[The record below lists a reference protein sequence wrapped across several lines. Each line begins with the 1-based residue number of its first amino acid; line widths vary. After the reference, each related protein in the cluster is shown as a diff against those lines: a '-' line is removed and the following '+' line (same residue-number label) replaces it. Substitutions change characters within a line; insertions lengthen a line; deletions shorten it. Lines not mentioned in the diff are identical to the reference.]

1 MDTLKL
7 PEQEIINAL
16 CVYISRQENT
26 APEEVMV
33 ELIYEDDI
41 GFGAEADY
49 RHQHQFVKESGII
62 QSLRKWVQ
70 SQYDLDPFSVG
81 IQLELIDH
89 EGIVAFVK

>member
-7 PEQEIINAL
+7 SEQEIINAL

-33 ELIYEDDI
+33 ELIFDDDT
-41 GFGAEADY
+41 GFGAEAEF
-49 RHQHQFVKESGII
+49 RHQHQFVKESVMI
-62 QSLRKWVQ
+62 QALRKWVQ
-70 SQYDLDPFSVG
+70 SQHGLDPFSVG
-81 IQLELIDH
+81 IQLELNDY